1 MRSQREGIEGSEE
14 QRKKRRK
21 CDFYMNLIMMF
32 LILTDAQPECGSAI
46 KSWLIVYFCIQL
58 MQLLQGYLWDKYNA
72 A

>member
-1 MRSQREGIEGSEE
+1 
-14 QRKKRRK
+14 
-21 CDFYMNLIMMF
+21 MNLIMMF

>member
-1 MRSQREGIEGSEE
+1 
-14 QRKKRRK
+14 
-21 CDFYMNLIMMF
+21 MMF
-32 LILTDAQPECGSAI
+32 LILTDVQPECGSAI